1 MTRTSRAFAVLVAGV
16 ALAVAVPVSAHHSFT
31 ATYQIDKTIRI
42 EGKVVQFMFR
52 NPHSVLQVMAPGDDG
67 QMYRWAIEWAAAAAL
82 ERDGV
87 SSRDVLRPGD
97 VVIVTGAPGRNPA
110 DHKIRLKTIER
121 PRDGWKWGGK
131 YD

>member
-1 MTRTSRAFAVLVAGV
+1 
-16 ALAVAVPVSAHHSFT
+16 
-31 ATYQIDKTIRI
+31 
-42 EGKVVQFMFR
+42 
-52 NPHSVLQVMAPGDDG
+52 MAPGDDG